1 MNNRE
6 MLTCGCSFLIKKNN
20 MKNTLFPEDLTE
32 EQRMSQKTAQQF
44 STKEVHPWNKEIE
57 EQQDFDVVVQ
67 LLKKAGS
74 LGLLAH
80 SIPKKYGGLGLDK
93 ISKGIVGE
101 ALGSAGGYSAAHSNH
116 TCIATLPI

>member
-1 MNNRE
+1 MNNSE
-6 MLTCGCSFLIKKNN
+6 KIASGGSFLIEQNH
-20 MKNTLFPEDLTE
+20 MKNTNVLEDLKE
-32 EQRMSQKTAQQF
+32 EHQMNQKTAQQF
-44 STKEVHPWNKEIE
+44 ITKEVHPWNKEIE

-116 TCIATLPI
+116 TCI

>member
-1 MNNRE
+1 MNNSE
-6 MLTCGCSFLIKKNN
+6 MVASGGSFLIQQTN
-20 MKNTLFPEDLTE
+20 MKNTFFPED
-32 EQRMSQKTAQQF
+32 F
-44 STKEVHPWNKEIE
+44 TKEVHSWNKEIE
-57 EQQDFDVVVQ
+57 DQQDFDVVVQ

-116 TCIATLPI
+116 TCIATLPITYYG